1 MPENAGCKQTRSL
14 SNSWRTS
21 VKHTRMLHT
30 HDKQA
35 SLKDPAHCSLGDL
48 ISCPVLLRPTQ
59 QLTSHPVLP
68 EIATAAGGHDC
79 QDGCVIRPSLVPAL
93 LLPISLSLSPV
104 PSFFLSLTHSLSR
117 SFSLTHTYRCIG
129 YTLDTSIE
137 ILPFS
142 PQKANC

>member
-1 MPENAGCKQTRSL
+1 HT
-14 SNSWRTS
+14 
-21 VKHTRMLHT
+21 HTRTHT

-93 LLPISLSLSPV
+93 LLPFSLSLSLSLSLCTLSLSLSC
-104 PSFFLSLTHSLSR
+104 SFFLSLTHTQSR
-117 SFSLTHTYRCIG
+117 PVQQLRFASVNGMEMKH
-129 YTLDTSIE
+129 D
-137 ILPFS
+137 
-142 PQKANC
+142 

>member
-1 MPENAGCKQTRSL
+1 HT
-14 SNSWRTS
+14 
-21 VKHTRMLHT
+21 HTRTHT

-93 LLPISLSLSPV
+93 LLPISLSLSLSLLLSLSFSHLLT
-104 PSFFLSLTHSLSR
+104 PSLYLFLLFFLSLSLSLSLSLFLSLSR
-117 SFSLTHTYRCIG
+117 PACLTLC
-129 YTLDTSIE
+129 
-137 ILPFS
+137 
-142 PQKANC
+142 